1 VTPVPKANS
10 STNRPPKQNWP
21 LLVFT
26 FRLLLLLVGGG
37 FAWLGG
43 VVVATFYPA
52 PNPELPLFEKA
63 LRQSSDWVIQMKRLP
78 QPWTQPRVSP
88 QADTTTVNPSPTV
101 AVSPLPP
108 LTTPQQQQIQTEV
121 TQLEASVQTLSDRLT
136 ALETQLGTNRSTEP
150 LENRLAILT
159 QQLAVASG
167 TAPSSPAPATTATP
181 AATSAIA
188 PVTNAPSSTGTYP
201 ADRLTVTLPTDL
213 LFKQGQGGLSP
224 ETRRLLDSIVGDLRN
239 YPGASVQVAAH
250 TDDAGQPAA
259 ISESSFQ
266 QAQQVQQ
273 YLAST
278 LDKDYHWVV
287 IGYGSA
293 YPLAENNS
301 ATNRQ
306 RNRRIE
312 IVIDPR

>member
-1 VTPVPKANS
+1 MTPVSKAS
-10 STNRPPKQNWP
+10 SPTIRPPKQNWP
-21 LLVFT
+21 LLVFM

-43 VVVATFYPA
+43 VVAATFYPA
-52 PNPELPLFEKA
+52 PNPEPPLFERA
-63 LRQSSDWVIQMKRLP
+63 LRQSSAWVIQIKRLP
-78 QPWTQPRVSP
+78 QSWTRPRVSP
-88 QADTTTVNPSPTV
+88 QADTTTVDPSPTV

-108 LTTPQQQQIQTEV
+108 LTTAQQQQIEAEV
-121 TQLEASVQTLSDRLT
+121 TQLQTTVQSVSDRLS
-136 ALETQLGTNRSTEP
+136 ALETQLGTNRAVEP

-159 QQLAVASG
+159 QQLATASG
-167 TAPSSPAPATTATP
+167 TAPPSPAPIPTATP
-181 AATSAIA
+181 AIA
-188 PVTNAPSSTGTYP
+188 PVANAINSPVAYP

-213 LFKQGQGGLSP
+213 LFRAGQVGFSP
-224 ETRRLLDSIVGDLRN
+224 ETRNLLDSIVGDLRN

-250 TDDAGQPAA
+250 TDDAGQPEA
-259 ISESSFQ
+259 IPELAFQ
-266 QAQQVQQ
+266 RAQMVQQ

-278 LDKDYHWVV
+278 LGNDYHWVV

-301 ATNRQ
+301 AANRQ

>member
-1 VTPVPKANS
+1 M
-10 STNRPPKQNWP
+10 
-21 LLVFT
+21 

-43 VVVATFYPA
+43 VVAATFYPA
-52 PNPELPLFEKA
+52 PNPEPPLFERA
-63 LRQSSDWVIQMKRLP
+63 LRQSSAWVIQIKRLP
-78 QPWTQPRVSP
+78 QSWTRPRVSP
-88 QADTTTVNPSPTV
+88 QADTTTVDPSPTV

-108 LTTPQQQQIQTEV
+108 LTTAQQQQIEAEV
-121 TQLEASVQTLSDRLT
+121 TQLQTTVQSVSDRLS
-136 ALETQLGTNRSTEP
+136 ALETQLGTNRAVEP

-159 QQLAVASG
+159 QQLATASG
-167 TAPSSPAPATTATP
+167 TAPPSPAPIPTATP
-181 AATSAIA
+181 AIA
-188 PVTNAPSSTGTYP
+188 PVANAINSPVAYP

-213 LFKQGQGGLSP
+213 LFRAGQVGFSP
-224 ETRRLLDSIVGDLRN
+224 ETRNLLDSIVGDLRN

-250 TDDAGQPAA
+250 TDDAGQPEA
-259 ISESSFQ
+259 IPELAFQ
-266 QAQQVQQ
+266 RAQMVQQ

-278 LDKDYHWVV
+278 LGNDYHWVV

-301 ATNRQ
+301 AANRQ